1 MTHKFNGSCYGSL
14 YVFGKKAVGSVFF
27 DAKSPIRDVKRVGF
41 ILFYAL
47 HPLSLYE
54 YF

>member
-1 MTHKFNGSCYGSL
+1 MVRVTVHCMYL
-14 YVFGKKAVGSVFF
+14 GKRPLEVFF

>member
-1 MTHKFNGSCYGSL
+1 MVRVTVHCMYL
-14 YVFGKKAVGSVFF
+14 GKGRWKCFF

-47 HPLSLYE
+47 HALSLYE